1 MPLLGNFLKGSY
13 LMKKLVFGGAAL
25 AALVGGTAVAAGTAA
40 KPPRGRPNYF
50 ATNELRADVPKHVEK
65 MFARFD
71 VNHDGSI
78 SKDEVAA
85 AQALFEARAAK
96 SAPKRASHLFDRLD
110 TNHDGQITQAELE
123 AARAARNV
131 TRRVPVN
138 ASRRSGS
145 SPLFVRADAN
155 KDGILT
161 RAEFDAAVAS
171 GKVKPRHPNM
181 RGAAIA
187 RLFDSADTDNDG
199 RVSLGEAQRVAL
211 QHFDAADLNHDG
223 TLTPQERRQSR
234 SSARRKL
241 HRS

>member
-1 MPLLGNFLKGSY
+1 
-13 LMKKLVFGGAAL
+13 MKKLVFGGAAL

-123 AARAARNV
+123 AARAARNA

-223 TLTPQERRQSR
+223 TLTPQERRQSQ
-234 SSARRKL
+234 SSARGKL

>member
-1 MPLLGNFLKGSY
+1 MN
-13 LMKKLVFGGAAL
+13 KLVFGGAAL
-25 AALVGGTAVAAGTAA
+25 AALIAGTAAPAGTAA
-40 KPPRGRPNYF
+40 KSPRARPNYF
-50 ATNELRADVPKHVEK
+50 TTNELRGDVPKHVEK

-71 VNHDGSI
+71 VNHDGLI

-85 AQALFEARAAK
+85 AQAQFEARAAK
-96 SAPKRASHLFDRLD
+96 SAPKRASRLFDRLD
-110 TNHDGQITQAELE
+110 TNRDGQIALAELD
-123 AARAARNV
+123 AARAARNA
-131 TRRVPVN
+131 RRQVPVK
-138 ASRRSGS
+138 ASRRSGPS
-145 SPLFVRADAN
+145 SLFVRADAN

-181 RGAAIA
+181 RGAALA
-187 RLFDSADTDNDG
+187 RLFDSADTDNDS

-223 TLTPQERRQSR
+223 TLTPQERRQSQ
-234 SSARRKL
+234 SSARPKR

>member
-1 MPLLGNFLKGSY
+1 MN
-13 LMKKLVFGGAAL
+13 KLVFGGAAL
-25 AALVGGTAVAAGTAA
+25 AALIAGTAA
-40 KPPRGRPNYF
+40 PAGTSAKPPRARPNYF
-50 ATNELRADVPKHVEK
+50 ATNELRADVPEHVEK
-65 MFARFD
+65 MFTRFD
-71 VNHDGSI
+71 VNHDGFI

-85 AQALFEARAAK
+85 AQAQFEARAAK
-96 SAPKRASHLFDRLD
+96 SAPKRASRLFDRLD
-110 TNHDGQITQAELE
+110 TNHDGQITQAELD
-123 AARAARNV
+123 AVRAARNA

-138 ASRRSGS
+138 ASRRSGP

-181 RGAAIA
+181 RGAGIA
-187 RLFDSADTDNDG
+187 RLFGSADTDNDG
-199 RVSLGEAQRVAL
+199 RVSLGEAQRIAL

-223 TLTPQERRQSR
+223 TLTPQERRQSQ
-234 SSARRKL
+234 SSARAKR

>member
-1 MPLLGNFLKGSY
+1 
-13 LMKKLVFGGAAL
+13 MKKLVFVGVAL
-25 AALVGGTAVAAGTAA
+25 AALIPGMAALAGTTA
-40 KPPRGRPNYF
+40 KPPRARPNYF
-50 ATNELRADVPKHVEK
+50 ATNELRTDVPKHVEK
-65 MFARFD
+65 MFTRFD
-71 VNHDGSI
+71 ANHDGFI
-78 SKDEVAA
+78 GKDEVAT
-85 AQALFEARAAK
+85 AQTQFEARAAK

-110 TNHDGQITQAELE
+110 TNHDGQITLAELD
-123 AARAARNV
+123 AARAARDAR
-131 TRRVPVN
+131 RRVPVN
-138 ASRRSGS
+138 ASRRSGP

-181 RGAAIA
+181 RGVAIA

-211 QHFDAADLNHDG
+211 RHFDAADLNHDG
-223 TLTPQERRQSR
+223 TLTPQERRQWQ
-234 SSARRKL
+234 SSARAKR

>member
-1 MPLLGNFLKGSY
+1 MN
-13 LMKKLVFGGAAL
+13 KLVFGGAAL
-25 AALVGGTAVAAGTAA
+25 AVLIAGTAA
-40 KPPRGRPNYF
+40 MAGTALKPPPARPNYF

-65 MFARFD
+65 MFTRFD
-71 VNHDGSI
+71 VNHDGFI
-78 SKDEVAA
+78 GKDEVAA
-85 AQALFEARAAK
+85 AQARFEARAAK
-96 SAPKRASHLFDRLD
+96 SAPKRASRLFDRLD
-110 TNHDGQITQAELE
+110 TNHDGQITLAELD
-123 AARAARNV
+123 AARAARNAR
-131 TRRVPVN
+131 RRVPVN
-138 ASRRSGS
+138 ASRRSGP
-145 SPLFVRADAN
+145 SPLFARADAN

-199 RVSLGEAQRVAL
+199 RVSLAEAQRVAF

-223 TLTPQERRQSR
+223 TLTPQERRQSQ
-234 SSARRKL
+234 SSARGKL

>member
-1 MPLLGNFLKGSY
+1 MN
-13 LMKKLVFGGAAL
+13 KLVFAGAAL
-25 AALVGGTAVAAGTAA
+25 GALIAGAAAVAGTAP
-40 KPPRGRPNYF
+40 KSPRAHPNYF

-65 MFARFD
+65 MFMRFD
-71 VNHDGSI
+71 VNRDGLI

-85 AQALFEARAAK
+85 AQAQFEARAAK
-96 SAPKRASHLFDRLD
+96 SAPKRASRLFDRLD
-110 TNHDGQITQAELE
+110 ANHDGQITLAELD
-123 AARAARNV
+123 AARAARNAK
-131 TRRVPVN
+131 RQVPVN
-138 ASRRSGS
+138 ASRRSGP

-155 KDGILT
+155 EDGILT

-223 TLTPQERRQSR
+223 TLAPEERRQSQG
-234 SSARRKL
+234 SARAKR